1 MLYLCPR
8 LINKRGHLYM
18 DNSVQNTIKQSII
31 RRGRGKF
38 VFLQDFSVYG
48 SRDAVK
54 KAFQR
59 LANENFILRI
69 ANGIY
74 YYPQIDKVL
83 GLGVIKPSL
92 DDVAQAIA
100 KRDRVKIIPS
110 GTYALNM
117 LGLSTQVAT
126 NAVYYTNGTARRIHI
141 GDGKGILFIH
151 TNDNKMLSF
160 KSRLMMLIVSAMREI
175 GEHGFTEEYKS
186 QIKPFVENVSKT
198 DFEHDI
204 TLAPVWVR
212 NILLTL

>member
-8 LINKRGHLYM
+8 LNNKRGHLYM

-59 LANENFILRI
+59 LANESFILRI

-83 GLGVIKPSL
+83 GLGVVKPSL

-100 KRDRVKIIPS
+100 KRDCVKIIPS

-175 GEHGFTEEYKS
+175 GEQGFSDEYKS
-186 QIKPFVENVSKT
+186 QIKPFIENVSKT

>member
-1 MLYLCPR
+1 MENR
-8 LINKRGHLYM
+8 A
-18 DNSVQNTIKQSII
+18 QNTIRQCIVKK
-31 RRGRGKF
+31 GRGKF

-59 LANENFILRI
+59 LANEGFILRI

-100 KRDRVKIIPS
+100 KRDQVKIIPS
-110 GTYALNM
+110 GSYALNM

-141 GDGKGILFIH
+141 GEGKGILFIH

-175 GEHGFTEEYKS
+175 GEQGFTEEYRT
-186 QIKPFVENVSKT
+186 QIKPFVEKVT
-198 DFEHDI
+198 TADFEHDI

-212 NILLTL
+212 NILLAL